1 MVSTPALS
9 QQHGLPILHGARVEM
24 VWKFV
29 KIHPSHSLLSCDAC
43 TPNSKLLEARE
54 LEQASR
60 STYAA
65 VLLAGLRVSP
75 CKVRDHVPFALGKM
89 PRLGWQRAGTLG

>member
-9 QQHGLPILHGARVEM
+9 QQHGCPILHGARVEM

-43 TPNSKLLEARE
+43 TPNSKLLEAR
-54 LEQASR
+54 
-60 STYAA
+60 
-65 VLLAGLRVSP
+65 
-75 CKVRDHVPFALGKM
+75 
-89 PRLGWQRAGTLG
+89 